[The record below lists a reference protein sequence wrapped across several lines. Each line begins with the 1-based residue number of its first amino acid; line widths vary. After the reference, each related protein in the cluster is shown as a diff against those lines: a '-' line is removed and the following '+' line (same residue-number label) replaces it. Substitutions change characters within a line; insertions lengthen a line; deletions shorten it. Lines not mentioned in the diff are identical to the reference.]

1 MPTRDICCM
10 HCSLK
15 GGIEVFDLNGDI
27 PPSKIFKRLGNNPF
41 SGHMHYQCP
50 ACGIVLLVNPL
61 DVLGD
66 VAVKGVPEASFS
78 QNKPLMQWIFRAERM
93 MH

>member
-10 HCSLK
+10 RCRLK
-15 GGIEVFDLNGDI
+15 GEIEVFDLNGAT
-27 PPSKIFKRLGNNPF
+27 PLSKIFKHLGNNPF

-66 VAVKGVPEASFS
+66 VAIKGVPAASFS
-78 QNKPLMQWIFRAERM
+78 KNKPLMQWISLAERM